1 MITRRSAIKLMGT
14 AGVVAGAPMSF
25 EQQAP
30 GGTDVLA
37 VVEKGDRR
45 LAFFDVGSG
54 ARLSDIVLGDFPHEL
69 VADAERRFGYV
80 GHYGV
85 EFSSVVGQ
93 GGAAVFVVDL
103 RQRTL
108 VRTIDIA
115 PFNRVHGMGMDG
127 VGRLYALSEEKATLL
142 GFDTPA
148 TATSP
153 SRAVAAGGLKT
164 HLFSVTRNGE
174 RAYVTGL
181 LSHTVSLV
189 RPHDASVAPVVVTPG
204 QLPESS
210 CLSRDERTLYVGAR
224 KTPAVVAV
232 DAHTM
237 RVKDELKVAGDPLRV
252 YTVADDQLLV
262 TDLANKQ
269 ISLIST
275 DFRAIW
281 TTSLPGQPSAAS
293 LHPDK
298 PVAYV
303 SLLDTQQVVTIEL
316 ERGQV
321 TGSFATLRQPDASV
335 LIP

>member
-1 MITRRSAIKLMGT
+1 
-14 AGVVAGAPMSF
+14 
-25 EQQAP
+25 
-30 GGTDVLA
+30 
-37 VVEKGDRR
+37 
-45 LAFFDVGSG
+45 
-54 ARLSDIVLGDFPHEL
+54 
-69 VADAERRFGYV
+69 
-80 GHYGV
+80 
-85 EFSSVVGQ
+85 
-93 GGAAVFVVDL
+93 
-103 RQRTL
+103 
-108 VRTIDIA
+108 
-115 PFNRVHGMGMDG
+115 
-127 VGRLYALSEEKATLL
+127 VGRFYALSEEKATLL

-153 SRAVAAGGLKT
+153 SRAVAAGGIKT

-316 ERGQV
+316 GRGQI